1 MSRPPQKRRRVELTL
16 ADKVKLMKDS
26 ESTNL
31 TRQQLGQKYGIGK
44 STVTDIIKKKADYMK
59 QFENNIDGSRQR
71 IKTSSKFE
79 EINGL
84 VWTWFQ
90 QARAKH
96 IPISGPMLQEKA
108 LSFASE
114 LGVQDFK
121 ASNGWLESWRGR
133 YSIKSFK
140 VNGESADVDLEVV
153 EDFKQRI
160 GELCEGYRPEDIFNT
175 DETGVYFRALPDRT
189 LGTKSDD
196 CKGGKVSKERLTALF
211 TCSMTGEKI
220 KPFVIGKAA
229 KPRCFKNID
238 PKTLPVYW
246 NSNKKAWMTSA
257 LFEEYLRD
265 LNNQMRRKRRKI
277 LLFLDNATSHC
288 PNIRLSHVTL
298 KFFPA
303 NTTSVLQPLDQGI
316 IRAFKARYR
325 KRLLRSVIA
334 KIDTESSAS
343 GFNQL
348 DSEITDVEE
357 ADDTEEIRNL
367 INEVTGPDVQCTV
380 DEYLNFDDN
389 MPTEETYDGEWEQ
402 QILENFIEDKENQDC
417 LDDDTE
423 SSENQIVNE
432 CDEGSDMTHQ
442 DVLHMLTKIKNFA
455 INKDSCYLTAVQD
468 LQTMTERKIVQK
480 RCSLRQ
486 STLDSF
492 FTP

>member
-1 MSRPPQKRRRVELTL
+1 M
-16 ADKVKLMKDS
+16 
-26 ESTNL
+26 
-31 TRQQLGQKYGIGK
+31 
-44 STVTDIIKKKADYMK
+44 
-59 QFENNIDGSRQR
+59 
-71 IKTSSKFE
+71 
-79 EINGL
+79 
-84 VWTWFQ
+84 
-90 QARAKH
+90 
-96 IPISGPMLQEKA
+96 
-108 LSFASE
+108 
-114 LGVQDFK
+114 
-121 ASNGWLESWRGR
+121 
-133 YSIKSFK
+133 
-140 VNGESADVDLEVV
+140 
-153 EDFKQRI
+153 
-160 GELCEGYRPEDIFNT
+160 
-175 DETGVYFRALPDRT
+175 
-189 LGTKSDD
+189 
-196 CKGGKVSKERLTALF
+196 
-211 TCSMTGEKI
+211 KI

-343 GFNQL
+343 EVAKSVNVLDAVHWINSSWIDTKSETITKCFHKGGFHQL

-492 FTP
+492 SHHKLTFIDVLNLSLVTFFNVNQ